1 MRALT
6 IGRCSSSLA
15 LLLSACVGGTSAPD
29 VNVNDV
35 DVALRRHRDAGVVVD
50 ASKGTG
56 GSAPDAVIPPAPDAS
71 TSPPPDALGVG
82 GVGVDG
88 GSGGNPADAG
98 SSAPP
103 DGSATSTA
111 GWRPFA
117 DSSPWNTP
125 IAVDAVVDPGSAQ
138 MIQDFA
144 SVPGQG
150 SFWINIQDYS
160 VPVYFVDST
169 VTPLVTVVAG
179 LGGTGFR
186 TGAANDGVATGSGLA
201 PIPSNAMAAAGSDRH
216 LLVVDK
222 KTRMEWGFYNAA
234 NSATGWS
241 ADEASTQDLAGS
253 GVRPPESVGPWWAGH
268 GPRACGFG
276 LMAGLIT
283 ADDMRAGRIEH
294 ALVIAYPHIRS
305 STYTPPASTAQGTFG
320 DAQPTR
326 GIVCGG
332 RIQLDPSLD
341 IQTLG
346 LSSSGLVLA
355 RALQEYG
362 AFVGDYSGAVSLY
375 ADESPDALTY
385 WASGILGNDTASKI
399 PLGRFRVLQLGT
411 IYDNMN

>member
-15 LLLSACVGGTSAPD
+15 LLLSASVACTSAAE
-29 VNVNDV
+29 V
-35 DVALRRHRDAGVVVD
+35 DDADAALRRHRDAGVGMVD
-50 ASKGTG
+50 AGKGTG
-56 GSAPDAVIPPAPDAS
+56 GSSPDASLPPVPDAS
-71 TSPPPDALGVG
+71 TSPPPDASR
-82 GVGVDG
+82 VDG
-88 GSGGNPADAG
+88 GTGGSPADAG
-98 SSAPP
+98 SAAPP
-103 DGSATSTA
+103 DGSGTSTA
-111 GWRPFA
+111 AWRPFA

-125 IAVDAVVDPGSAQ
+125 IAADAGVDPGSAQ
-138 MIQDFA
+138 MILDFA

-169 VTPLVTVVAG
+169 VTPQVTVVAG

-186 TGAANDGVATGSGLA
+186 TGAANDGVAQGSGLA
-201 PIPSNAMAAAGSDRH
+201 PIPSNAMPAAGSDRH

-222 KTRMEWGFYNAA
+222 KTRTEWGFYNAA
-234 NSATGWS
+234 SSGAGWT

-283 ADDMRAGRIEH
+283 TDDIRAGHIQH

-305 STYTPPASTAQGTFG
+305 STYTPPASSAQGTFG

-326 GIVCGG
+326 GIMCGG

-341 IQTLG
+341 LQTLG
-346 LSSSGLVLA
+346 LSPSGLVLA

-375 ADESPDALTY
+375 ADESPDALTF
-385 WASGILGNDTASKI
+385 WASGSLGNDTASKI

-411 IYDNMN
+411 VYDNMN